1 MSSLLQRAVRPV
13 AENGLRRR
21 SSSSRGLTTQL
32 KSKKEGDISSVFV
45 SLSGA
50 AATKLP
56 DRFTDI
62 KRDLIRG
69 NEEKLTNSW
78 KRLLKQ
84 LAVENRV
91 VAAHGP
97 NVVPQIE
104 YEELSKPSDQFME
117 AVNKRGVA
125 VIRGV
130 VPEAEARG
138 YKGEVEEYV
147 RANPWTKGRASRL
160 SFSHTFVSQKETQ
173 LT

>member
-1 MSSLLQRAVRPV
+1 MSSLLQPAVRPV
-13 AENGLRRR
+13 AENGLLMD
-21 SSSSRGLTTQL
+21 SSSSRGLATQV

-69 NEEKLTNSW
+69 NEEKLTKGW
-78 KRLLKQ
+78 KRLLEQ
-84 LAVENRV
+84 LAVENRF

-117 AVNKRGVA
+117 AVKERGVA

-138 YKGEVEEYV
+138 YKGEIEEYV
-147 RANPWTKGRASRL
+147 RANPWTKGRAISL
-160 SFSHTFVSQKETQ
+160 SFSHTFVSQKGTQ